1 MNPYPQSCYKEND
14 KLTKYLRKSPKK
26 HKKETFKDEL
36 KRMVFDPKCT
46 TTDLIKR
53 IKQYSD
59 DFKESNKI
67 FERPQSPKKWNSL
80 MDNKDESCQIPTP
93 VELPDQMELPKP
105 VEYRTITP
113 QVIKENNNNQN
124 LNIQNIPPCPSTPA
138 TTPSVPLY
146 SYILK

>member
-1 MNPYPQSCYKEND
+1 
-14 KLTKYLRKSPKK
+14 
-26 HKKETFKDEL
+26 
-36 KRMVFDPKCT
+36 MVFDPKCT

-93 VELPDQMELPKP
+93 VELQDQMELPKP

-146 SYILK
+146 SYILKQIKI